1 MGRRYS
7 QEIRAEV
14 LVKLRSGQ
22 KVSEASKAYGIKEAT
37 VRSWLE
43 RETGTS
49 AGETLEVSRLKREN
63 EALLRIIGQL
73 TYKAEV
79 RKKNGGR
86 ERC

>member
-1 MGRRYS
+1 MERRYS
-7 QEIRAEV
+7 QEIPAEV
-14 LVKLRSGQ
+14 LVKLWSGQ
-22 KVSEASKAYGIKEAT
+22 KISEDSKAYGIKEAT

-49 AGETLEVSRLKREN
+49 AGETLEVSRFKREN

-73 TYKAEV
+73 TYKADV
-79 RKKNGGR
+79 REKNGGR